1 MNPLDQLPIYGF
13 GLILVFCRLGAACM
27 LLPGLGEAE
36 LPSTIRLA
44 IAFAFTALVLPVL
57 LPEIQPPPDQPLLL
71 AQMVLAEITTGLW
84 LGWLVRLL
92 IFALPM
98 AGQIIAG
105 AVGMTNVLQPDA
117 MLGGGAS
124 ALSRL
129 FGLAAPLLLLISGL
143 WMAPIAAVVG
153 LYRIIPPG
161 RALPSADSAQSVIA
175 ALNAAFA
182 LALRLSAPFL
192 LAGLMFHLAL
202 ALIAR
207 LVPQLQ
213 TYFAAAP
220 GQILGGMA
228 LLLLLSPLLL
238 DIWRSEARS
247 LLVSLPGL

>member
-1 MNPLDQLPIYGF
+1 MSLLDLLPLYGF
-13 GLILVFCRLGAACM
+13 GMMMVLCRLGSACM

-36 LPSTIRLA
+36 LPATIRLA
-44 IAFAFTALVLPVL
+44 IALAFTALVLPVL
-57 LPEIQPPPDQPLLL
+57 APEMPPPPKSPLVL
-71 AQMVLAEITTGLW
+71 ACMVLAEITTGLW
-84 LGWLVRLL
+84 LGWLVRLML
-92 IFALPM
+92 FALPM

-105 AVGMTNVLQPDA
+105 AVGMTNVLQQDA

-143 WMAPIAAVVG
+143 WSAPVIAVVG
-153 LYRIIPPG
+153 LYRILPPG
-161 RALPSADSAQSVIA
+161 AALPSIDTAQAVIA
-175 ALNAAFA
+175 ALDGAFA

-192 LAGLMFHLAL
+192 LAGLVFHLAL

-238 DIWRSEARS
+238 DIWQSEARAV
-247 LLVSLPGL
+247 LVSLPGL